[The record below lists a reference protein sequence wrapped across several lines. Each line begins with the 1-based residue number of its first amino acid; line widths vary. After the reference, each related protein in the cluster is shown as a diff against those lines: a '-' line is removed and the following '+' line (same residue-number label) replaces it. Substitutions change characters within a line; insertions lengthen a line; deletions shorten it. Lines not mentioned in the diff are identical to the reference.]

1 MDETGV
7 WLLIALVCGGIW
19 LFSTLKTAKKN
30 KKVDEFR
37 DAFDSERDDLIAKG
51 QWDMLL
57 FKLTQIATGIF
68 ASGNIFA
75 AGNYHYMKKT
85 LEDPKAAKWVRIS
98 ASRID
103 VAAVKESLDLLVD
116 VNEGKKVD
124 VKVIKEKTASGTKI
138 ITDAYG
144 ELYAKFGA

>member
-85 LEDPKAAKWVRIS
+85 LEDIVAYGEKCTATK
-98 ASRID
+98 ID